1 MTHCPG
7 CCFEKIFALQ
17 AEALLKLHK
26 HQDADETMSKGPNFE
41 LDSCTRFLGPIGSA
55 NLLAIRAQVDLAAG
69 RLACSIWLI
78 KIIALVSS
86 MKYHTH
92 LDFKANVLA
101 KHEKCSLFFLASN
114 PHLTNIEFN
123 HYSNGLLLID
133 QDFCLSNLSMPS

>member
-41 LDSCTRFLGPIGSA
+41 LDSCTKFLGPIGSA

-69 RLACSIWLI
+69 RLVCSIWLI
-78 KIIALVSS
+78 KIISLVSS
-86 MKYHTH
+86 VTHT
-92 LDFKANVLA
+92 DFKANVLA
-101 KHEKCSLFFLASN
+101 KHENVPFSFLASN
-114 PHLTNIEFN
+114 PHLRNSEFN

-133 QDFCLSNLSMPS
+133 HDFCLSNLSMPS

>member
-41 LDSCTRFLGPIGSA
+41 LDSCTKFLGPIGSA

-86 MKYHTH
+86 ITHTWISKQMFWQNMKNFPFSFWQVTHT
-92 LDFKANVLA
+92 
-101 KHEKCSLFFLASN
+101 
-114 PHLTNIEFN
+114 
-123 HYSNGLLLID
+123 
-133 QDFCLSNLSMPS
+133 

>member
-41 LDSCTRFLGPIGSA
+41 LDSCTKFLGPIGSA

-86 MKYHTH
+86 ITHTWISEQMFWQNMKNVPFSFWQVTHT
-92 LDFKANVLA
+92 
-101 KHEKCSLFFLASN
+101 
-114 PHLTNIEFN
+114 
-123 HYSNGLLLID
+123 
-133 QDFCLSNLSMPS
+133 